1 MNHTP
6 NPFAALRRF
15 TRPEPAVERCGLC
28 GVELSPAHEHLAE
41 PAARRLVC
49 ACPAC
54 AILFSGQEGGRY
66 RRVLPRLERLADLR
80 LEDEQLAALGV
91 PVGLAFFYRSTAI
104 GGMVAAY
111 PSPAGPLESPV
122 EPAAWDSLTA
132 HTALREF
139 EPDVEAL
146 LVNRVNSARE
156 YFRCSIDRC
165 YHLIGLVRTH
175 WRGFSGGPHL
185 WREVG
190 AFFANLRAEADTRG
204 AS

>member
-15 TRPEPAVERCGLC
+15 TRVEPTIERCGLC
-28 GVELSPAHEHLAE
+28 GQGLPPAHDHLAE

-54 AILFSGQEGGRY
+54 AILFSSQEEGRY
-66 RRVLPRLERLADLR
+66 RRVLPRLDRLVDLQ

-104 GGMVAAY
+104 GSVVAVY

-122 EPAAWDSLTA
+122 EPAAWDALTA
-132 HTALREF
+132 HRAMWEF

-146 LVNRVNSARE
+146 LVNRVNGARD
-156 YFRCSIDRC
+156 YYRCSIDRC

-175 WRGFSGGPHL
+175 WRGFSGGPEL
-185 WREVG
+185 WREVE
-190 AFFANLRAEADTRG
+190 AFFANLQVEADARG